1 MREVFGEAG
10 RGFDGF
16 INGTIRRAITGFAE
30 RQERGSRGTG
40 GRGVFGGTGFFAE
53 GGRQGAAVG
62 FAFLF
67 HQFVKQIDGS
77 PAALRFGY
85 AELPEVRTGMAG

>member
-1 MREVFGEAG
+1 MRKVFREAG

-16 INGTIRRAITGFAE
+16 VNGTIGRAIAGFAE
-30 RQERGSRGTG
+30 RQERGSRGSG
-40 GRGVFGGTGFFAE
+40 GGVFGGTGFFAE
-53 GGRQGAAVG
+53 GGRHGAAVG
-62 FAFLF
+62 FAFLL

-85 AELPEVRTGMAG
+85 AELP

>member
-1 MREVFGEAG
+1 MREVFREAG

-16 INGTIRRAITGFAE
+16 INGTIRRAIAGLAE
-30 RQERGSRGTG
+30 RQERGSRGCG
-40 GRGVFGGTGFFAE
+40 GVFGGTGFFAE
-53 GGRQGAAVG
+53 GGRHGAAIG